1 MRGRGGPKGKPTT
14 YAVYEY
20 YRDEYFTENGKTSSV
35 KILKFRYGWLP
46 VEIMFETIQKLEN
59 KTDKIYK
66 LYRSTEGQRSKGR
79 AFLYPYDRPDYLS
92 YSELHEILGL
102 ENLLL

>member
-1 MRGRGGPKGKPTT
+1 MRDRSGPKEKSTT

-20 YRDEYFTENGKTSSV
+20 YRDEYFTENDKTSSV

-46 VEIMFETIQKLEN
+46 VEIMFETIRNLEN
-59 KTDKIYK
+59 KSDKVYK
-66 LYRSTEGQRSKGR
+66 LYKSTEGQRRLGK
-79 AFLYPYDRPDYLS
+79 AYLVEAEYMT
-92 YSELHEILGL
+92 YSELHDTLGL

>member
-1 MRGRGGPKGKPTT
+1 MTIAPKDKQPL

-20 YRDEYFTENGKTSSV
+20 YRDEYFTENDKTSSV

-46 VEIMFETIQKLEN
+46 VEIMFETIRNLEN
-59 KTDKIYK
+59 KTGKVYK
-66 LYRSTEGQRSKGR
+66 LYKSPQVYRSISKAYLIEGE
-79 AFLYPYDRPDYLS
+79 YMT
-92 YSELHEILGL
+92 YSELHDKLGV

>member
-1 MRGRGGPKGKPTT
+1 MRYRSGPKEKSTT

-20 YRDEYFTENGKTSSV
+20 YRDEYFTENDKTSSV

-46 VEIMFETIQKLEN
+46 VEIMFETIRNLEN
-59 KTDKIYK
+59 KSDKVYK
-66 LYRSTEGQRSKGR
+66 LYKSTEGQRRLGK
-79 AFLYPYDRPDYLS
+79 AYLVEAEYMT
-92 YSELHEILGL
+92 YSELHDTLGL